1 MSYRQGIPPWRMSR
15 YGSVTVRL
23 RSSEQIVDS
32 FRGRKFRCRCVGI
45 MISSFI
51 QPPRPETGVATALDF
66 MLGLDGETPI
76 VGLVGSLGILLGV
89 TRSAGGRGKQ
99 CFNFKCLV
107 WCLFFVLCLEIVVR
121 LFQFQCHL
129 QFVYRAAY
137 RLAWLPRV
145 SCWIWVNHLY
155 LLWPLDLTY
164 NSDASLSPRPSPR
177 LEAFFQYLG

>member
-32 FRGRKFRCRCVGI
+32 FRGRKFRCRCVGR
-45 MISSFI
+45 MISSFPILI

-76 VGLVGSLGILLGV
+76 VGLVGSLRILLRV

-107 WCLFFVLCLEIVVR
+107 WCLFFCFVLRNSCPAFPISVPLAICLW
-121 LFQFQCHL
+121 
-129 QFVYRAAY
+129 AAY
-137 RLAWLPRV
+137 RLAWLPR
-145 SCWIWVNHLY
+145 Y
-155 LLWPLDLTY
+155 
-164 NSDASLSPRPSPR
+164 
-177 LEAFFQYLG
+177 